1 MIRSSGWT
9 RAVIG
14 SVSEDRLKLEYP
26 FELRSED
33 RFVNRWSV
41 EIAPH
46 KSKTEEAFEFKSK
59 IEIDQQI
66 DAFDDAF
73 KWLKATVVN
82 IKKHNDNGREFFMCT
97 IGMRIYVK
105 EGGRNED
112 AKGRYDGW
120 GDRFDEQIPLFSP
133 KLAPFLSRSGKN
145 QETEDEIDDSL
156 DEVMQPD
163 NGHSRV
169 WAVPRPRKCTS
180 REYMRHVALFCHQGG
195 L

>member
-82 IKKHNDNGREFFMCT
+82 IKKPNSKFRRVCSGVNPCC
-97 IGMRIYVK
+97 
-105 EGGRNED
+105 
-112 AKGRYDGW
+112 
-120 GDRFDEQIPLFSP
+120 SP
-133 KLAPFLSRSGKN
+133 
-145 QETEDEIDDSL
+145 IL
-156 DEVMQPD
+156 DERATV
-163 NGHSRV
+163 
-169 WAVPRPRKCTS
+169 
-180 REYMRHVALFCHQGG
+180 GG
-195 L
+195 YWKP